1 MSRFCFMILFG
12 FLVTSVDLAFG
23 QDESTTAVPT
33 KPVAE
38 ENQEAID
45 ARIDMMKQVM
55 KGMFAQVEMTKEQRS
70 EIDRSID
77 ENVPEVVVASQKFQ
91 SILTPAEKRQYK
103 GHFRMGR
110 VAMYTVD
117 RAKDY
122 ALRRLKLPRERIQEY
137 YKAEA
142 VLKYAEAKMNNEI
155 ASVLTKEQRSKLS
168 MFSRN
173 QTRILAYQIVLPN
186 MKSESDIAAVTK
198 ELKKID
204 TLKVIN
210 VRKDDQVVRVEVQ
223 YGTKVLSTLREL
235 VKAGNGLFNDFS
247 FEDNADD
254 DFAEISKI
262 QPGREYILEAIKEKN
277 EAKARAAKA
286 EAEAKA
292 ARENSSPDQSSDK

>member
-1 MSRFCFMILFG
+1 
-12 FLVTSVDLAFG
+12 
-23 QDESTTAVPT
+23 
-33 KPVAE
+33 
-38 ENQEAID
+38 
-45 ARIDMMKQVM
+45 
-55 KGMFAQVEMTKEQRS
+55 
-70 EIDRSID
+70 
-77 ENVPEVVVASQKFQ
+77 
-91 SILTPAEKRQYK
+91 
-103 GHFRMGR
+103 
-110 VAMYTVD
+110 
-117 RAKDY
+117 
-122 ALRRLKLPRERIQEY
+122 
-137 YKAEA
+137 
-142 VLKYAEAKMNNEI
+142 
-155 ASVLTKEQRSKLS
+155 
-168 MFSRN
+168 
-173 QTRILAYQIVLPN
+173 

-210 VRKDDQVVRVEVQ
+210 VRKDDQIVRVEVQ

-292 ARENSSPDQSSDK
+292 ARENSPPDQSSDK